1 MREIKFR
8 AWDKKLKVMKYPKG
22 ITLIKEEK

>member
-8 AWDKKLKVMKYPKG
+8 AWYVHGKQM
-22 ITLIKEEK
+22 ITVDENAKI